1 MPFSR
6 TFYICLARNSQVE
19 NSTVESKQLTNRAI
33 HSRGQHLCKFMGTKE
48 IFYIRKEINSHRI
61 CLEHHHGRRF
71 IALEHQY
78 GRREV
83 MWIRF
88 MGEWVIFNRN
98 GICQTFFPLVN
109 LCYATNPF
117 RRNKSSAR
125 LRRSLGRCAEFW
137 SLLRSPLRTYEGSTS
152 SKFDYISLQAGK
164 IIRYHMVESKA
175 SQTHF
180 VST

>member
-1 MPFSR
+1 MVGRFYKSPLFFSCMVMPFLR

-19 NSTVESKQLTNRAI
+19 NSTVESKQLTNLRAI
-33 HSRGQHLCKFMGTKE
+33 HSRGQHLCKFVGTKE

-98 GICQTFFPLVN
+98 GICQTFFPLVK
-109 LCYATNPF
+109 LCYAINPF

-125 LRRSLGRCAEFW
+125 LRRSLGRCAT
-137 SLLRSPLRTYEGSTS
+137 SLKLASLAFKNLRG
-152 SKFDYISLQAGK
+152 FD
-164 IIRYHMVESKA
+164 
-175 SQTHF
+175 
-180 VST
+180 